1 MICLVSSQLWLRQTP
16 ALNSPS
22 GGPGQPRA
30 WGRGADVCS
39 LSTVSLTA
47 TVTVGLSRRVLWSS
61 ENIYTNNNA
70 PLLGIIFILQVLK
83 NLLKSCY
90 FLSPWTQYNGR
101 DLKPATQQQTV
112 TGDMNMFIYL
122 FTMYD

>member
-1 MICLVSSQLWLRQTP
+1 MLYLEIFLVDNIPDLPWEVEERASKAKRQAATMICLVSSQLRLRQTP

-22 GGPGQPRA
+22 GGPGQPRD

-70 PLLGIIFILQVLK
+70 PLLSIIRILKFLK
-83 NLLKSCY
+83 IN
-90 FLSPWTQYNGR
+90 
-101 DLKPATQQQTV
+101 
-112 TGDMNMFIYL
+112 
-122 FTMYD
+122 